1 MVVLEGRCDE
11 RGTREYNLA
20 LGERR
25 AMAARNYLMAQGVS
39 ADRIRIISYGK
50 EKPVVFGSSE
60 DAWSQNRSSTT
71 VAY

>member
-1 MVVLEGRCDE
+1 
-11 RGTREYNLA
+11 
-20 LGERR
+20 
-25 AMAARNYLMAQGVS
+25 MAARNYLMAQGVS